1 MVISWIS
8 NRRDSV
14 DNFSKMEI
22 VMRVFLEKT
31 SPMAKVHTNGK
42 MEVDI

>member
-1 MVISWIS
+1 MDISWIS
-8 NRRDSV
+8 NSRDLV

-31 SPMAKVHTNGK
+31 YLMAKVHTNGK